1 MNQAIVDESSHC
13 RSIKS
18 LQMNQ
23 AIAELNIFCAIAYGG
38 FTIHQQ

>member
-1 MNQAIVDESSHC
+1 MNQAIVDESNPC

-23 AIAELNIFCAIAYGG
+23 ALGELNIFCAVAYGG
-38 FTIHQQ
+38 FTTHQQ